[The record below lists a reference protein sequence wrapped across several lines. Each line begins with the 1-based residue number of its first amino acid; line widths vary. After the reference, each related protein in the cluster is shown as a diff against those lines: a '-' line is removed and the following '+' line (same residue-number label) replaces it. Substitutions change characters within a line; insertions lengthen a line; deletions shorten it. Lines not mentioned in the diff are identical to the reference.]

1 MPVIKPTFKSHK
13 ARWENCTKCDLC
25 KTRKHVVF
33 ARGTI
38 PCDVLFV
45 GEAPGQS
52 EDVIG
57 KPFVGPAGKLL
68 NSMIEDVTA
77 AYPGISYGIT
87 NLVGCLPY
95 KTSKSHEPTKEQIE
109 ACLPKLREFICFI
122 ARPKA
127 IIMVGDLSSEY
138 VPIVIESLPEKVR
151 PQYMEHIYHPAF
163 ILRSD
168 ITRRGLLIQTTT
180 VKIGDVFEELS
191 IPF

>member
-1 MPVIKPTFKSHK
+1 MTVIKPTFNTHN
-13 ARWENCTKCDLC
+13 ARWESCTKCDLW
-25 KTRKHVVF
+25 KTRKDDVF

-38 PCDVLFV
+38 PCDVLFI

-68 NSMIEDVTA
+68 NGMISDVVL

-95 KTSKSHEPTKEQIE
+95 KTAKSHEPTKEQIE
-109 ACLPKLREFICFI
+109 ACLPKLREFILI

-138 VPIVIESLPEKVR
+138 VPTVIESLPEKQR
-151 PQYMEHIYHPAF
+151 PEYTEHIYHPAF